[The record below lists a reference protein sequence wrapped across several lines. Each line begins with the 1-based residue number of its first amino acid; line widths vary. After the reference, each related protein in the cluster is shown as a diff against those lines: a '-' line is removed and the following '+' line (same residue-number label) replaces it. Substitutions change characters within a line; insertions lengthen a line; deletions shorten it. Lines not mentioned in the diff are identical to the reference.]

1 MEHDDYLDDLS
12 ADFAA
17 KLRAQ
22 RQVEATELSA
32 ADAAEVT
39 LSGRL
44 LASVGTTVEIQLING
59 ESLRGEVADAA
70 ANWLI
75 LRLLRMDILI
85 RYPAIEVVSSLGPAP
100 RWPTLVE
107 ARIPGTVKLR
117 EFAATRREIQFTT
130 RNQTLKG
137 RIERV
142 GADFVDI
149 VDHGRHEAIALS
161 ALLYVSCPR

>member
-1 MEHDDYLDDLS
+1 MEHDEFLDDLA

-22 RQVEATELSA
+22 RQVEATELAA
-32 ADAAEVT
+32 ADATEVT

-44 LASVGTTVEIQLING
+44 LASVDAAVEIQLING
-59 ESLRGEVADAA
+59 ESLRGKVAEAA
-70 ANWLI
+70 ASWLI
-75 LRLLRMDILI
+75 LRLLRMDIFI
-85 RYPAIEVVSSLGPAP
+85 WQRAIEVVSGLGPAP
-100 RWPTLVE
+100 QWPTLVE
-107 ARIPGTVKLR
+107 SRIPGTVKLR

-137 RIERV
+137 YIERV
-142 GADFVDI
+142 GADFVDV
-149 VDHGRHEAIALS
+149 VDHGRREAIALV

>member
-22 RQVEATELSA
+22 RQAEATELSA

-44 LASVGTTVEIQLING
+44 LASKGTAVEIRLING

-70 ANWLI
+70 ASWLI
-75 LRLLRMDILI
+75 LRLLRMDIFI
-85 RYPAIEVVSSLGPAP
+85 WYSAIEVVSGLGTAP
-100 RWPTLVE
+100 QWPTLVE
-107 ARIPGTVKLR
+107 ARVPGTVKLR
-117 EFAATRREIQFTT
+117 EFAATRREVQFTT
-130 RNQTLKG
+130 QNQTLKG
-137 RIERV
+137 YIERV

-161 ALLYVSCPR
+161 GLLYVSCPR

>member
-1 MEHDDYLDDLS
+1 MEHDDFLDDLS

-17 KLRAQ
+17 KLRVQ
-22 RQVEATELSA
+22 RQAEATELSA

-44 LASVGTTVEIQLING
+44 LASVGTTVESQLING

-85 RYPAIEVVSSLGPAP
+85 RYPAIEVVSGL
-100 RWPTLVE
+100 
-107 ARIPGTVKLR
+107 
-117 EFAATRREIQFTT
+117 
-130 RNQTLKG
+130 
-137 RIERV
+137 
-142 GADFVDI
+142 
-149 VDHGRHEAIALS
+149 
-161 ALLYVSCPR
+161 